1 MSIAYKMKK
10 IGLVILGFMLLA
22 APNTVLAEGEQ
33 EVIENTLSDVT
44 LRVANNKV
52 RVSGA
57 NGQVMEIFNLTGVKV
72 ATIRIESGDKSYNLN
87 LPQGCYILKVG
98 KIVRK
103 ISIQ

>member
-10 IGLVILGFMLLA
+10 IGLIILGFMLLA

>member
-10 IGLVILGFMLLA
+10 IGLIILGFMLFA
-22 APNTVLAEGEQ
+22 APNTVLAVGEQ

>member
-1 MSIAYKMKK
+1 MKK
-10 IGLVILGFMLLA
+10 IGLIILGLMLLA
-22 APNTVLAEGEQ
+22 APATVWAEAELQEQ
-33 EVIENTLSDVT
+33 IENSLSDVT

-52 RVSGA
+52 RISGA

>member
-1 MSIAYKMKK
+1 MKK
-10 IGLVILGFMLLA
+10 IGLIILGFMLLA

-33 EVIENTLSDVT
+33 EVIENTLTDVT

>member
-1 MSIAYKMKK
+1 MKK
-10 IGLVILGFMLLA
+10 IGLIILGFMLFA

-33 EVIENTLSDVT
+33 EVMENTLSDVT

>member
-1 MSIAYKMKK
+1 MKK
-10 IGLVILGFMLLA
+10 IGLIILGFMLLA

>member
-1 MSIAYKMKK
+1 MKK
-10 IGLVILGFMLLA
+10 IGLIILGLMLLA
-22 APNTVLAEGEQ
+22 TPVAAWTEFELQEQ
-33 EVIENTLSDVT
+33 IENTLSDVT

-52 RVSGA
+52 RISGA

>member
-10 IGLVILGFMLLA
+10 IGLIILGFMLFA

>member
-1 MSIAYKMKK
+1 MKK
-10 IGLVILGFMLLA
+10 IGLIILGFMLLA

-33 EVIENTLSDVT
+33 EVIENSLSDVT

>member
-1 MSIAYKMKK
+1 MGM
-10 IGLVILGFMLLA
+10 MLLA
-22 APNTVLAEGEQ
+22 TPAAAWAEFEQ
-33 EVIENTLSDVT
+33 QEQIENTLSDVS

-72 ATIRIESGDKSYNLN
+72 ATIRIESADKSYNLN
-87 LPQGCYILKVG
+87 LPQGCYILKIG

>member
-1 MSIAYKMKK
+1 MKK
-10 IGLVILGFMLLA
+10 IGLIILGFMLLA

-57 NGQVMEIFNLTGVKV
+57 NGQMMEIFNLTGVKV

>member
-10 IGLVILGFMLLA
+10 IGLIILGFMLFA

-33 EVIENTLSDVT
+33 EVMENTLSDVT

-98 KIVRK
+98 NIVRK

>member
-1 MSIAYKMKK
+1 MKK
-10 IGLVILGFMLLA
+10 IGLIILGFMLLA
-22 APNTVLAEGEQ
+22 APNAVLAEGEQ
-33 EVIENTLSDVT
+33 QETIENTLSDVT

-72 ATIRIESGDKSYNLN
+72 ATIRIENGDKSYNLN

>member
-1 MSIAYKMKK
+1 MKK
-10 IGLVILGFMLLA
+10 IGLIILGFMLFA

-33 EVIENTLSDVT
+33 EVIENTLTDVT

>member
-1 MSIAYKMKK
+1 MKK
-10 IGLVILGFMLLA
+10 IGLIIMGMMLLA
-22 APNTVLAEGEQ
+22 TPAAAWAEFEQ
-33 EVIENTLSDVT
+33 QEQIENTLSDVS

-72 ATIRIESGDKSYNLN
+72 ATIRIESADKSYNLN
-87 LPQGCYILKVG
+87 LPQGCYILKIG

>member
-1 MSIAYKMKK
+1 MKK
-10 IGLVILGFMLLA
+10 IGLIILGFMLFA

>member
-10 IGLVILGFMLLA
+10 IGLIILGFMLFA

-33 EVIENTLSDVT
+33 EVIENTLTDVT